1 MHNIKDIRKDIDNF
15 KNTIKNRNVDVDFD
29 QILNLDEENRKLI
42 QEKEKLEMEK
52 KSISKSK
59 DETLFEKSK
68 EISNKIDDLS
78 KNQKNVK
85 DQLDQIL
92 SNIPNLPL
100 NDVPVGKDENSN
112 KEVVKSGKIKE
123 MSFKPKSHYEI
134 GEKLNMLDFDL
145 ATKTTG
151 SRFVFVKDKLASLER
166 AISNFMI
173 DTHVNNN
180 GYTEIS
186 PPLMATDNT
195 MFGTGQLPKFENDQ
209 FEIKFDD
216 KNDRKFLIPTAEVI
230 LTNMVKNQIL
240 NLKSLPMRL
249 VASTPCFRKEAGSYG
264 KDTKG
269 MIRQHQFY
277 KVELVSIVENNKCI
291 EELERMTN
299 CATKILDDLQL
310 PYRKI
315 ILSTGDMGFSAEKTY
330 DIEVWLPSENKYRE
344 ISSCSS
350 CGTFQAKRMK
360 ARYKNNNNEN
370 EFVGTL
376 NGRLV
381 ASTPCF
387 RKEAGSYGKDTKGMI
402 RQHQFYKVELVSI
415 VENNKC
421 IEELERMTNCA
432 TKILDDLQ
440 LPYRKIILST
450 GDMGF
455 SAEKTYDIEVWL
467 PSENKYREISSCSSC
482 GTFQAKR
489 MKARYKNNNNEN
501 EFVGTLNGSGLAV
514 GRTLI
519 AILENYQTE
528 DGSIII
534 PEKLRPYMNNME
546 KIGIN

>member
-112 KEVVKSGKIKE
+112 KEVVKSGEIKE
-123 MSFKPKSHYEI
+123 MNFKPKSHYEI

-277 KVELVSIVENNKCI
+277 KVELVSIVENNQCMQ
-291 EELERMTN
+291 ELERMTE
-299 CATKILDDLQL
+299 CATKILDDLKL

-315 ILSTGDMGFSAEKTY
+315 IL
-330 DIEVWLPSENKYRE
+330 
-344 ISSCSS
+344 C
-350 CGTFQAKRMK
+350 
-360 ARYKNNNNEN
+360 
-370 EFVGTL
+370 
-376 NGRLV
+376 
-381 ASTPCF
+381 
-387 RKEAGSYGKDTKGMI
+387 
-402 RQHQFYKVELVSI
+402 
-415 VENNKC
+415 
-421 IEELERMTNCA
+421 
-432 TKILDDLQ
+432 
-440 LPYRKIILST
+440 T

-528 DGSIII
+528 DGSITI

>member
-1 MHNIKDIRKDIDNF
+1 MHNIKDIRKDFDNF
-15 KNTIKNRNVDVDFD
+15 KNTIKNRNVDIDFD

-112 KEVVKSGKIKE
+112 KEVVKSGEIKE

-315 ILSTGDMGFSAEKTY
+315 ILRTGDMGF
-330 DIEVWLPSENKYRE
+330 I
-344 ISSCSS
+344 
-350 CGTFQAKRMK
+350 
-360 ARYKNNNNEN
+360 
-370 EFVGTL
+370 
-376 NGRLV
+376 
-381 ASTPCF
+381 
-387 RKEAGSYGKDTKGMI
+387 
-402 RQHQFYKVELVSI
+402 
-415 VENNKC
+415 
-421 IEELERMTNCA
+421 
-432 TKILDDLQ
+432 
-440 LPYRKIILST
+440 
-450 GDMGF
+450 
-455 SAEKTYDIEVWL
+455 AEKTYDIEVWL

-528 DGSIII
+528 DGSITI